1 MKTRKTVSI
10 FLTATIFVLLF
21 TFNSFAFEL
30 DTSVF
35 GYEPDAE
42 VYDAAQK
49 LAENDFPQDMFSLI
63 SEDSIKKLASVV
75 GNNKI
80 ENMSIQEASYSPSKT
95 SDMTVIT
102 FDITDTDN
110 DKYIGKMVCV
120 YTSYG
125 KTLSLYPGEV
135 MVNVGYSNKSFVKG
149 EDGFYSEN
157 VYSGDA
163 VVKTISSYT
172 DLARAE
178 QGMFSYYCESPMF
191 KKTSGNFSMCLLA
204 PANSE
209 RKAGDPGADIVVTSM
224 QTEYVFNVLLTV
236 LFLASLVTLTVVII
250 RNRKKK
256 KSES

>member
-1 MKTRKTVSI
+1 MKTVKPIPI
-10 FLTATIFVLLF
+10 FLTAIIFALMFGLF
-21 TFNSFAFEL
+21 AYAAEL

-75 GNNKI
+75 GDNKI

-95 SDMTVIT
+95 SELTVIT

-209 RKAGDPGADIVVTSM
+209 RKAGYPGADIVVTSM

-236 LFLASLVTLTVVII
+236 LFLTSLVALTVVII